1 MYAGYDKVRGFQLY
15 NSDPSGNYASWK
27 AHSTGKGCVTAISTL
42 KDEYKPECTLKEA
55 LALAVQVLGKSMDS
69 NAPSADKFEVGI
81 ISKDSEGN
89 VVQRKIEGQ
98 EL

>member
-1 MYAGYDKVRGFQLY
+1 
-15 NSDPSGNYASWK
+15 
-27 AHSTGKGCVTAISTL
+27 
-42 KDEYKPECTLKEA
+42 
-55 LALAVQVLGKSMDS
+55 MDS

-81 ISKDSEGN
+81 ISKDSQGN